1 MISTVDGACAGPG
14 VRSWTHCLLSFLCAW
29 GLYCSPSGPPL
40 GELALGSRLEPDGS
54 IADGSLEFT
63 FRPFSGKGTNRDFY
77 NHIYFQ
83 GDTVCFSVLSSRPV
97 EKRMVGAWFIDPQ
110 SGRRFAAE
118 RLDVEGNRI
127 SGFSLV
133 GSLLDQFFAE
143 IRNRPAVRG
152 NLDGVSVPFEVLV
165 SLTDDSGRYSA
176 VKSSSFIIRYAAR
189 RER

>member
-1 MISTVDGACAGPG
+1 LLSTVDGACARQRA
-14 VRSWTHCLLSFLCAW
+14 RSWAHGLLIFLCAW
-29 GLYCSPSGPPL
+29 GLSCSPSGKPL
-40 GELALGSRLEPDGS
+40 GELELGSRLEPDGS

-63 FRPFSGKGTNRDFY
+63 FRPFSGKGTNRDLY

-83 GDTVCFSVLSSRPV
+83 GDTVCFSVRSSRPV
-97 EKRMVGAWFIDPQ
+97 EKRMIGAWFIDPQ

-133 GSLLDQFFAE
+133 GTLLDEFFME
-143 IRNRPAVRG
+143 TRNKPAVTG
-152 NLDGVSVPFEVLV
+152 NLDGVSVPFEVFV
-165 SLTDDSGRYSA
+165 SLTDDSGHYSI

-189 RER
+189 QEQ